1 MTSIFEPIAA
11 GVAVA
16 LINKYIISKCDIF
29 ASCYT
34 ACCNEEDDD
43 CTSSSSASIVSD
55 AGHLRQF

>member
-34 ACCNEEDDD
+34 ACCPEEEDD
-43 CTSSSSASIVSD
+43 CTSSSSTGVVCD
-55 AGHLRQF
+55 TGHLHHF

>member
-16 LINKYIISKCDIF
+16 LINKYSISKCDIF

-43 CTSSSSASIVSD
+43 CTSSSSTGVVSD
-55 AGHLRQF
+55 AGHLHHF